1 MSNSLR
7 VVGDTVKSRVALHTS
22 PDLCAR
28 RSGSGWTPSLPGLG
42 PTLQGALTPARH
54 GPHLRNPRRD
64 ILHRFETPGPQQ
76 DSLVELRR
84 LVLGGDP
91 MDLPGCEGDRD
102 IQRDGE
108 TDGPVIGERSRL
120 HPPASAF
127 HGPVPPGSFPAPAH
141 QNLGAP
147 SLRGSR
153 HWSIG
158 GDPGARETRPAAAR
172 LLGALP
178 GRSRGCALGGG
189 AGGSRRWPAC
199 C

>member
-1 MSNSLR
+1 M
-7 VVGDTVKSRVALHTS
+7 ALHTS
-22 PDLCAR
+22 PDLCAP
-28 RSGSGWTPSLPGLG
+28 RSGSRWTPSLPGLER
-42 PTLQGALTPARH
+42 TLEGSLNPSRH

-64 ILHRFETPGPQQ
+64 ILHCFETPGPQQ
-76 DSLVELRR
+76 DSLVKLRR

-91 MDLPGCEGDRD
+91 MDLLGCESDRD
-102 IQRDGE
+102 IHSDGE
-108 TDGPVIGERSRL
+108 TDGPVIGAHSRL
-120 HPPASAF
+120 HPPASAL

-147 SLRGSR
+147 SCRGSR
-153 HWSIG
+153 HRSTG

-189 AGGSRRWPAC
+189 AGGSRPWPAC